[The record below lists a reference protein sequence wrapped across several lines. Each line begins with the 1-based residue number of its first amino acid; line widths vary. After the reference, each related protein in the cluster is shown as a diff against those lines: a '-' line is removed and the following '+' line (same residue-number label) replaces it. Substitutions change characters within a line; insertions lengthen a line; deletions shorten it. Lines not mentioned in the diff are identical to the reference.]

1 MKILLLNYFD
11 AGSGAAIATERLL
24 MALRQSNINVELGV
38 LEKKNANVAIILLQK
53 KNLNQPRFY
62 CIIKRLCG
70 KFKSR
75 ITRIANLDFSTTN
88 TITHSTNHKS
98 FIDVN
103 YINNSDYDIIHFH
116 WVNYDMISIEDIP
129 KIKKPIVWT
138 LHDSWV
144 FCGAEH
150 HPNILENDTRF
161 IEGYTK
167 FNKPKTTSGIDV
179 CRRTWERKRTA
190 WKNCKFIFISPS
202 NYMMETFNNSALFS
216 NSKNICTV
224 IPNIVPENI
233 FKPNNKNAIK
243 EVFQIPKDKKII
255 GFGAAHGITNKK
267 SIKGGYLLLEA
278 IKKINNNANYSFVL
292 FGNADDSFVEEI
304 AISYFST
311 GSISNPYI
319 LAGIYNLCDV
329 FVCPSLLESFGMV
342 CLESLFCGTPVT
354 AFNTGGIPDIVEHK
368 RTGYLAKCFD
378 AEDLC
383 NGILYCI
390 DNYDELSRN
399 SLEMVRTEFANDGIV
414 RKHIEVYK
422 SILNNSQTCTPFSIR
437 NKGKQ

>member
-53 KNLNQPRFY
+53 KNLNQPEFY

-138 LHDSWV
+138 MHDSWV

-167 FNKPKTTSGIDV
+167 FNKPKTTSGFDV
-179 CRRTWERKRTA
+179 CRKTWERKKAA
-190 WKNCKFIFISPS
+190 WKDCKFMFISPS
-202 NYMMETFNNSALFS
+202 NYIMEAFNKSALFNNSKS
-216 NSKNICTV
+216 ICTV

-233 FKPNNKNAIK
+233 FKANNRNALK

-255 GFGAAHGITNKK
+255 GFGASYGISNKK
-267 SIKGGYLLLEA
+267 STKGGYLLLEA
-278 IKKINNNANYSFVL
+278 IKKINDNTNYFFVL
-292 FGNADDSFVEEI
+292 FGNNNDSFAEEI
-304 AISYFST
+304 VMSYFSA

-319 LAGIYNLCDV
+319 LAAIYNLCDV
-329 FVCPSLLESFGMV
+329 FVCPSLIENLPNV
-342 CLESLFCGTPVT
+342 CLESLFCGIPVT

-368 RTGYLAKCFD
+368 KTGYLAKCFD
-378 AEDLC
+378 IEDLC
-383 NGILYCI
+383 DGILYCI
-390 DNYDELSRN
+390 DNYDDLSRN
-399 SLEMVRTEFANDGIV
+399 SLEKARAEFTNEVIV
-414 RKHIEVYK
+414 KKHIEVYK
-422 SILNNSQTCTPFSIR
+422 SILSNNQPSAVFNIDEEE
-437 NKGKQ
+437 K